1 MTNNISQTHSPLE
14 FNEQFT
20 LAYNLLENT
29 SEHLFITGKAGTGKS
44 TLLKFFRD
52 NTAKNVVILAPT
64 GVAAV
69 NVQGQTIHSFF
80 RFKPD
85 ITPEGVESIRIR
97 RNDQALYR
105 KVDTLI
111 IDEASMLRSDLL
123 DCIEAFLRIYGKDP
137 SRSFGGVQLIL
148 IGDLY
153 QLPPVVTRHDREAF
167 AGMYESPY
175 FFDAKSYKPLAIRTI
190 ELTKIYRQKEEE
202 FIHLLSTIRDRTA
215 TPEHLKSIN
224 KRYLPEFVPDEGDFY
239 IYLTT
244 TNALADQINQERLKQ
259 LSTKSFVSSGTVT
272 GEFDDKGLP
281 THRALE
287 LKVGAQVMLLNNDA
301 EGRWINGT
309 IGKITYL
316 NEEGFGTDAIEVE
329 LDNGEVVDVTPFT
342 WEMYQF
348 FYNQDTERLESREIG
363 SFKQYPLRPAW
374 AVTIHKSQGKTFT
387 RVVVDVGYG
396 TFAHGQLYVALSRC
410 TTLEGIVLKK
420 PIRKEHIL
428 LDQRVVSFLN
438 RALAMKEELVI
449 VSSTREGL

>member
-1 MTNNISQTHSPLE
+1 MTNPTVHNSTDLE

-29 SEHLFITGKAGTGKS
+29 NEHLFITGKAGTGKS
-44 TLLKFFRD
+44 TLLRFFRD

-69 NVQGQTIHSFF
+69 NVRGQTIHSFF

-85 ITPEGVESIRIR
+85 ITPEGVSSIRIR
-97 RNDQALYR
+97 RNEQELYR
-105 KVDTLI
+105 KIDTLI

-123 DCIEAFLRIYGKDP
+123 DCIAAFLMIYGKDP
-137 SRSFGGVQLIL
+137 SRAFGGVQLIL

-153 QLPPVVTRHDREAF
+153 QLPPVVTKHDREAF
-167 AGMYESPY
+167 QGMYESPY
-175 FFDAKSYKPLAIRTI
+175 FFDSKAYKKLAIRTI

-202 FIHLLSTIRDRTA
+202 FIHLLSSIRDRSVTL
-215 TPEHLKSIN
+215 EHLKMIN
-224 KRYLPEFVPDEGDFY
+224 KRYLPDFVPDEEDFY

-259 LSTKSFVSSGTVT
+259 IKANSVISAGTMT
-272 GEFDDKGLP
+272 GEFDEKSLP
-281 THRALE
+281 THKDLE
-287 LKVGAQVMLLNNDA
+287 LKIGAQVMLLNNDP

-316 NEEGFGTDAIEVE
+316 NAEGFGTDAIEVE
-329 LDNGEVVDVTPFT
+329 LSDGDVVEVTPFT

-348 FYNQDTERLESREIG
+348 FYNEDTERLESREIG

-374 AVTIHKSQGKTFT
+374 AVTIHKSQGKTFS

-420 PIRKEHIL
+420 PIRKDHIL
-428 LDQRVVSFLN
+428 LDQRVVLFLKQ
-438 RALAMKEELVI
+438 ALVAKEDLLIKESL
-449 VSSTREGL
+449 